1 MQFRSTR
8 SAANCSAKNEVNAC
22 VRCVAPAGLY
32 VVQVRRAHYCCTVAA
47 VMVGVHIVSLP
58 SRNCWFIPSLS
69 GKILVI
75 PRADRSFTNRNR
87 TSQEYLHATPL
98 VQFVERF
105 QVHPCPDCE
114 HLAGELKC
122 DSLGA
127 LLVWP
132 WNKSLDSATLFTW
145 GRHIAYMSCNLCKD
159 AVDVVH
165 VVLCEFPT
173 AEIDHVTS
181 TWSSKVFLP
190 FV

>member
-8 SAANCSAKNEVNAC
+8 SAANCSAKNQVNAC
-22 VRCVAPAGLY
+22 VRSVAPAVLY

-58 SRNCWFIPSLS
+58 SRNCWFMPSLS

-87 TSQEYLHATPL
+87 TAQEYLHATL
-98 VQFVERF
+98 RVQFVERL

-114 HLAGELKC
+114 YLAGGLKC
-122 DSLGA
+122 DILDA

-132 WNKSLDSATLFTW
+132 RNKSLDSAALLTW
-145 GRHIAYMSCNLCKD
+145 RGGAHCVYVLQLVQRCRGRGARCS
-159 AVDVVH
+159 
-165 VVLCEFPT
+165 
-173 AEIDHVTS
+173 
-181 TWSSKVFLP
+181 W
-190 FV
+190 